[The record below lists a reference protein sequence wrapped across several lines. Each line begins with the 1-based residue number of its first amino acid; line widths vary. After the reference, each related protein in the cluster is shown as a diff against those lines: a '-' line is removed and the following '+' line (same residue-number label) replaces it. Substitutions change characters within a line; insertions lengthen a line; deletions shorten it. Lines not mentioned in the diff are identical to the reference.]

1 MLSALGQ
8 GGGGGGGDGGGGV
21 PVTRLG
27 RHLAAGLL
35 CHHHDDVVATL
46 TP

>member
-1 MLSALGQ
+1 MMLSALGQ
-8 GGGGGGGDGGGGV
+8 GGGGGGGGGGGV

-35 CHHHDDVVATL
+35 CHHHDVVATL

>member
-8 GGGGGGGDGGGGV
+8 GGGGGGGV

-27 RHLAAGLL
+27 RHLAAGLSY
-35 CHHHDDVVATL
+35 HHHDDDVVATL